1 MMEIDGRTRVFA
13 LLGDPVGHSLS
24 PAMYNAAFKVLGI
37 DAVYVALRC
46 SAGALGS
53 LMESLVRQ
61 GGGGNVTVPHKVPAA
76 EALAQLG
83 GPVLS
88 ICNTFWANGAGIT
101 GAETDS
107 QGILAALGELEV
119 RGGDWLLIG
128 AGGSAK
134 AALCAAK
141 RAGARIA
148 VRSRDPL
155 KGQALLELARELDV
169 KEASAESCTVFINC
183 TPLGL
188 AGTDP
193 MPLDPRVVPEDG
205 VALDLVY
212 ARGGTSWVR
221 ALRELGRQASDG
233 RTVLVEQGAASFER
247 WFEHQMAPREVM
259 RAAVRSALE

>member
-1 MMEIDGRTRVFA
+1 MEIDGRTRVFA

-24 PAMYNAAFKVLGI
+24 PAMYNAAFTMLGI

-46 SAGALGS
+46 SAPALGP
-53 LMESLVRQ
+53 LMESLIRQ

-76 EALAQLG
+76 EALARLG
-83 GPVLS
+83 GPALS

-107 QGILAALGELEV
+107 HGILAALGELDV

-128 AGGSAK
+128 AGGSAR
-134 AALCAAK
+134 AALGAAK

-148 VRSRDPL
+148 VRSRDPM
-155 KGQALLELARELDV
+155 KGRALLDLARELEV
-169 KEASAESCTVFINC
+169 AEAPAESCTVFINC

-188 AGTDP
+188 APSDP
-193 MPLDPRVVPEDG
+193 MPLDPRLVPEGG

-212 ARGGTSWVR
+212 TKGETSWVR
-221 ALRELGRQASDG
+221 ALRTLGREAADG

-247 WFEHQMAPREVM
+247 WFETQGAPREVM
-259 RAAVRSALE
+259 RAAVRTALE